1 MVKNKKCHS
10 KKMAALVTAVV
21 LAVSAAVSFA
31 VPQVKAAN
39 GPCDTGDWAYAYI
52 NVRNGEESNLLFSSE
67 GTNSIDGMSYD
78 RESNTLTLNNYKS
91 STTVIVTNM
100 MGDDFKINLVGDNE
114 IGSIGSYGDAW
125 GGSINISGNGS
136 LVINAD
142 KSDDYGI
149 AFFAE
154 GTNSVLS
161 VADTCNVT
169 IYSGSKAVVYTSDNL
184 TNKPIKDNG
193 TLKENVTYNVSH
205 PLEISRL
212 CARYYEYDP
221 YTTNIVYKNETD
233 NTSLYY
239 IKELTYIEPAKVTY
253 TLYKLT
259 TKKAMGDVYY
269 ADKVGEYDN
278 IPAGY
283 TKTTLDNP
291 ISYYESDSGSGGTS
305 QVIINTATNE
315 KYVSA
320 YVYENKTSYY
330 RICKLLEKLGVDER
344 SNDELW
350 LIDYDNPVATYNPVV
365 GSDNLPDGY
374 KYDGTEIEGL
384 YNVECVADKLTFTA
398 KSSSNNT
405 TDNSKGDTTNN
416 PSDNTTD
423 EKPSTQE
430 SSTTNTVVDV
440 SDGSTTIKADE
451 IRKIIEDNKVNDVV
465 IKSNNDVTFTFAKGT
480 MSEVSQVAIY
490 DFSTAITSDIKEAGD
505 MPADVTEDIFV
516 SKIVYNYSGVLPAT
530 ASIKLNVGKAYA
542 GQTLYYSQ
550 LLDDGTI
557 ISMMSAV
564 VDNDGYMTVEQDHC
578 STYLI
583 TKQQITS
590 SSSDISLPDIPVENV
605 TEAAGNT
612 VETPQT
618 GDMTHIYWAGY
629 LLVLSL
635 MGIGFTILMAGK
647 LKKEQ

>member
-283 TKTTLDNP
+283 TKTTLENP

-398 KSSSNNT
+398 KSSSDNT

-423 EKPSTQE
+423 EKPSTPE